1 MKFSVKDF
9 FGKFNQ
15 IQKKMWILSYSLKT
29 LTENFIFVCS
39 GPNNFFI
46 YINIYIYIYI
56 YIYTHTHTQYDT
68 IN

>member
-15 IQKKMWILSYSLKT
+15 IQKKMWILSYSRKT

-39 GPNNFFI
+39 DPNNFL
-46 YINIYIYIYI
+46 YIYIYI
-56 YIYTHTHTQYDT
+56 YIYTHTHTHTQYDT